1 MALRRR
7 EKRTVQSKVDATPP
21 WETRRRDEPD
31 PTTGPWDVT
40 DAPEDDVARIDLGG
54 LLVPVVAGMEIRLDT
69 NEAQQVMSVTIAN
82 STGHMQLGVFAAP
95 RNERIWDEVRIEIK
109 QSIVEQGGAAR
120 DKSDGLFGA
129 EVLGRLKTDGGG
141 TAPARFI
148 GVEGPRWFLRALL
161 VGAPATEAVKAAP
174 FERILRDVV
183 VVRGTEPLPA
193 REQVPLRLPKEAI
206 EAAADTDS
214 GEDADA
220 DPAQ

>member
-7 EKRTVQSKVDATPP
+7 EKRTAQSKIDATPP
-21 WETRRRDEPD
+21 WETRRRDEPE

-40 DAPEDDVARIDLGG
+40 DAPDDDVARIDLGG
-54 LLVPVVAGMEIRLDT
+54 LLIPVVAGMDIRLDT
-69 NEAQQVMSVTIAN
+69 NESQQVVSVTVTN
-82 STGHMQLGVFAAP
+82 PSGHMQLGVFAAP
-95 RNERIWDEVRIEIK
+95 RNERIWDEVRSEIK

-120 DKSDGLFGA
+120 DKADGLFGP

-161 VGAPATEAVKAAP
+161 VGTPATEAAKAAP
-174 FERILRDVV
+174 FERMLRDIV
-183 VVRGTEPLPA
+183 VVRGSDPLPA

-206 EAAADTDS
+206 EASAAA
-214 GEDADA
+214 EDDGT
-220 DPAQ
+220 AQ